1 MNGYMTTDEFLGSLP
16 SKIQREINGGAQK
29 LIAEYSSDQS
39 KLLRANEATGK
50 LSRDSAASE
59 GY

>member
-16 SKIQREINGGAQK
+16 SEIQREINVGAQK

-39 KLLRANEATGK
+39 KLLRANEARGK
-50 LSRDSAASE
+50 LSRDSAE